1 MPIHPEKTWR
11 CSICGYLHYGATAP
25 ETCPICDA
33 KAEDFKEIEAAVR
46 PERYDAGRERV
57 VIVGAGIA
65 GVSAAEA
72 VREHAPDAEVVLI
85 SKEAE
90 LPYHRLNLTRLLAGE
105 FPEKNM
111 PLHTKEW
118 YLDRNIKLRLGVSA
132 TRLMLSEKAVELE
145 GGDSVQFDK
154 LIIATGSHPF
164 MPPIPGH
171 ALKQVF
177 TVRTVDDVREI
188 LAVVQP
194 GTRVVCIGGGILG
207 LETAG
212 ALAKQQAKVTVLE
225 AFEYLMPIQ
234 LNAEGS
240 RVLEQHLATLDIEV
254 VTHAKADCIIGN
266 GHVTGVHLQRGQ
278 LMPAE
283 VVVITAGDRA
293 NAELLERA
301 GMPVN
306 KGVLVDNFLR
316 TSHPDIYAVGDVA
329 EHDGVRYGSW
339 APAMYTGK
347 IAGMNAAGVPTE
359 FGGIPRSHLLKVLG
373 KPMLS
378 IGTITPTDG
387 SYRMIEDHADKGY
400 RMFMFRDGRFVG
412 CLLIGKLK
420 LMKPVRK
427 AIQARLDMKD
437 LLTADITAETI
448 AEHLSA
454 L

>member
-1 MPIHPEKTWR
+1 MQKNSDTTWR
-11 CSICGYLHYGATAP
+11 CSICGYIHYGDEAP
-25 ETCPICDA
+25 DTCPICDA
-33 KAEDFKEIEAAVR
+33 KAEDFKKIDTVVR
-46 PERYDAGRERV
+46 PERRDAGRERI
-57 VIVGAGIA
+57 VIIGAGIA

-72 VREHAPDAEVVLI
+72 IREHAPLAEIVLI
-85 SKEAE
+85 SKEEAF
-90 LPYHRLNLTRLLAGE
+90 PYMRLNLTRLLAGE
-105 FPEKNM
+105 FAEKNL
-111 PLHTKEW
+111 PLHAETW
-118 YLDRNIKLRLGVSA
+118 YAENNIELLRGMSVEHLNLA
-132 TRLMLSEKAVELE
+132 EKAVQLE
-145 GGDSVQFDK
+145 DGRVIQFDK
-154 LIIATGSHPF
+154 LITATGSHPF
-164 MPPIPGH
+164 VPLIPGT
-171 ALKQVF
+171 ALKNVF
-177 TVRTVDDVREI
+177 TVRTVEDVRHI
-188 LAVVQP
+188 LDVVNP
-194 GTRVVCIGGGILG
+194 GTNVVCIGGGILG

-212 ALAKQQAKVTVLE
+212 ALAKREANVTTLE

-240 RVLEQHLATLDIEV
+240 RVLQDHLITLNIGV
-254 VTHAKADCIIGN
+254 VTNAIADCIVGD
-266 GHVTGVHLQRGQ
+266 GHVTGVHLKRGQ
-278 LMPAE
+278 LLPAD

-293 NAELLERA
+293 NSELLEQV
-301 GMPVN
+301 GLTVK

-316 TSHPDIYAVGDVA
+316 TSNPDIFAVGDVA

-339 APAMYTGK
+339 SPAMYMGK

-387 SYRMIEDHADKGY
+387 SYRMIEDHADRGY

-427 AIQARLDMKD
+427 GIQARLEMREM
-437 LLTADITAETI
+437 LTPETTAEQV
-448 AEHLSA
+448 AEHLLS